1 MTNQTFNL
9 DLIPQ
14 GVPPIVHVSQYDKGQ
29 TWEIHLH
36 ENGIV
41 FPVPANT
48 SAAIQGT
55 KPDNTGFQFPAVIT
69 AGDNVVMFTLEQ
81 QMTVFSG
88 DIDCELVLVNG
99 DDQVATINF
108 ILSVEPTTLDDD
120 TVISETQLPLI
131 EQAAEL
137 GAVINNYATQIHA
150 DAETASTA
158 ATAATAAATSASAD
172 ATTATAAADDATAS
186 KTAAASSASNA
197 ATSETNAAAS
207 AMEAASSESN
217 AATSEANAAASAAE
231 AARVAATDMTGA
243 TASTAGTH
251 GLVPAPAAGD
261 DTKFLGGDGTWK
273 DVPAELSGLTDVTLT
288 SPVNGQILRY
298 DATAQKWRNAD
309 LSYVGMIIHSTTL
322 DTEAKVKAVYG
333 GASWVKIEGVFLLGE
348 SATHAIGSTGG
359 EETHILSANEMP
371 SHAHGEYINTSGGS
385 RYPYTLAGGGGES
398 MAGNYFGSA
407 TPFGVYTG
415 QQCLTGATGGGQAH
429 NNMPPYKTVYIW
441 ERTA

>member
-1 MTNQTFNL
+1 MTSQTFNL

-14 GVPPIVHVSQYDKGQ
+14 GVPPIIHVSQYDKGQ
-29 TWEIHLH
+29 TWDIHLY

-55 KPDNTGFQFPAVIT
+55 KPDSTGFQFPAVIS
-69 AGDNVVMFTLEQ
+69 AGDNVVTFTLEQ

-108 ILSVEPTTLDDD
+108 VLSVEPSTLDDD

-186 KTAAASSASNA
+186 KTAAATSASNA
-197 ATSETNAAAS
+197 ATSETNAAVSAS
-207 AMEAASSESN
+207 AAAS
-217 AATSEANAAASAAE
+217 SEANAATSAA
-231 AARVAATDMTGA
+231 AAQAAIATDMTGA
-243 TASTAGTH
+243 TANDDGTH
-251 GLVPAPAAGD
+251 GLVPQPLIGD
-261 DTKFLGGDGTWK
+261 EVKFLRGDGTWAS
-273 DVPAELSGLTDVTLT
+273 VVIPPQSH
-288 SPVNGQILRY
+288 
-298 DATAQKWRNAD
+298 
-309 LSYVGMIIHSTTL
+309 VGMIIHSTTL
-322 DTEAKVKAVYG
+322 DTEAKVIAQYG
-333 GASWVKIEGVFLLGE
+333 GTQWQKLEGVFLLGQ
-348 SATHAIGSTGG
+348 SASHAIGTTGG
-359 EETHILSANEMP
+359 EETHTLTIDEIPPHTHPWNAG
-371 SHAHGEYINTSGGS
+371 ATVFGEGGGNDVSQVAGS
-385 RYPYTLAGGGGES
+385 RNYQYLAI
-398 MAGNYFGSA
+398 GN
-407 TPFGVYTG
+407 
-415 QQCLTGATGGGQAH
+415 TGGGQAH
-429 NNMPPYKTVYIW
+429 NNMPPYKVVYIW

>member
-1 MTNQTFNL
+1 MTSQTFNL

-29 TWEIHLH
+29 TWDMHLY

-55 KPDNTGFQFPAVIT
+55 KPDSTGFQFPAVIT
-69 AGDNVVMFTLEQ
+69 AGDNVVTFTLEQ

-108 ILSVEPTTLDDD
+108 ILSVEPATLDDD

-150 DAETASTA
+150 DAETANTAATSATSAAESTA
-158 ATAATAAATSASAD
+158 ADAATATQAADDAQASQTAAAT
-172 ATTATAAADDATAS
+172 
-186 KTAAASSASNA
+186 SASNA

-207 AMEAASSESN
+207 ASAAASSENN
-217 AATSEANAAASAAE
+217 AATSETNAAASAAE
-231 AARVAATDMTGA
+231 AARLVATDMTGA

-273 DVPAELSGLTDVTLT
+273 AVPAALSGLTDVVLT
-288 SPVNGQILRY
+288 NPAGGQLLRY
-298 DATAQKWRNAD
+298 DATAQKWKNYTPAEPVGEV
-309 LSYVGMIIHSTTL
+309 LSNYTITANIGISGIFVARYG
-322 DTEAKVKAVYG
+322 KVVMVSVTIAP
-333 GASWVKIEGVFLLGE
+333 A
-348 SATHAIGSTGG
+348 STGWITIASG
-359 EETHILSANEMP
+359 LPVPLTGSPNTAGTSDGNG
-371 SHAHGEYINTSGGS
+371 HAMSNIC
-385 RYPYTLAGGGGES
+385 R
-398 MAGNYFGSA
+398 
-407 TPFGVYTG
+407 VIYTG
-415 QQCLTGATGGGQAH
+415 ELQMYVTDQNVAT
-429 NNMPPYKTVYIW
+429 YTITYICS
-441 ERTA
+441 

>member
-1 MTNQTFNL
+1 MTSQTFNL

-14 GVPPIVHVSQYDKGQ
+14 GVPPIIHVSQYDKGQ

-55 KPDNTGFQFPAVIT
+55 KPDSTGFQFPAVIT
-69 AGDNVVMFTLEQ
+69 AGDNVVTFTLEQ

-158 ATAATAAATSASAD
+158 ATAATSAATAATSAAESAAAD
-172 ATTATAAADDATAS
+172 AATATQAADDATAS

-207 AMEAASSESN
+207 ATAAQ
-217 AATSEANAAASAAE
+217 AA
-231 AARVAATDMTGA
+231 VATDMTGA
-243 TASTAGTH
+243 TASAAGAH
-251 GLVPAPAAGD
+251 GLVPAPSAGD
-261 DTKFLGGDGTWK
+261 NDKFLGGDGTWK
-273 DVPAELSGLTDVTLT
+273 DVLTALSGLTDVVLT
-288 SPVNGQILRY
+288 NPADGQLLRY
-298 DATAQKWRNAD
+298 DATAQKWKNAGVD
-309 LSYVGMIIHSTTL
+309 STPTANSTNLVSSGGVKTAIDDISSQISKISTL
-322 DTEAKVKAVYG
+322 ERITTAT
-333 GASWVKIEGVFLLGE
+333 GVQYAWRMGR
-348 SATHAIGSTGG
+348 IGSFAFELNLTNATNG
-359 EETHILSANEMP
+359 TVIC
-371 SHAHGEYINTSGGS
+371 SGLPRPQNVIYCSFMTITNLAVPCIFDIDGTLKVYYPNSTISGRVDGS
-385 RYPYTLAGGGGES
+385 L
-398 MAGNYFGSA
+398 MYFI
-407 TPFGVYTG
+407 Y
-415 QQCLTGATGGGQAH
+415 
-429 NNMPPYKTVYIW
+429 
-441 ERTA
+441 E

>member
-14 GVPPIVHVSQYDKGQ
+14 GVPPIIHVSQYDKGQ

-108 ILSVEPTTLDDD
+108 VLSVEPTTLDDN

-158 ATAATAAATSASAD
+158 ATTATAAATSASAD

-207 AMEAASSESN
+207 ASAAASSE
-217 AATSEANAAASAAE
+217 TNAAASAA
-231 AARVAATDMTGA
+231 AAQAAIATDMTGA
-243 TASTAGTH
+243 TASVAGTH
-251 GLVPAPAAGD
+251 GLVPAPSAGD
-261 DTKFLGGDGTWK
+261 NTKFLGGDGTWK
-273 DVPAELSGLTDVTLT
+273 DVPAELSGLGDVDLNNLTD
-288 SPVNGQILRY
+288 GQLLRY
-298 DATAQKWRNAD
+298 DATAQKWKNAGVD
-309 LSYVGMIIHSTTL
+309 STPTANSTNL
-322 DTEAKVKAVYG
+322 VSSGGVKATVDDISSQISKCIKIKTAYGTIPSASSGQVYPQYPEGTSFQTPVLALRIWDANNNVLVNPSWAEVRLYQNNAAIFFSNIPQSSQG
-333 GASWVKIEGVFLLGE
+333 GIYYLDFAQFLQTEENE
-348 SATHAIGSTGG
+348 S
-359 EETHILSANEMP
+359 
-371 SHAHGEYINTSGGS
+371 
-385 RYPYTLAGGGGES
+385 
-398 MAGNYFGSA
+398 
-407 TPFGVYTG
+407 
-415 QQCLTGATGGGQAH
+415 
-429 NNMPPYKTVYIW
+429 
-441 ERTA
+441 

>member
-1 MTNQTFNL
+1 MTSQTFNL

-14 GVPPIVHVSQYDKGQ
+14 GVPPIIHVSQYDKGQ

-55 KPDNTGFQFPAVIT
+55 KPDSTGFQFPAVIT
-69 AGDNVVMFTLEQ
+69 AGDNVVTFTLEQ

-137 GAVINNYATQIHA
+137 GAVINNYATQIHT

-158 ATAATAAATSASAD
+158 ATTATSAATSASAD

-186 KTAAASSASNA
+186 KTAAATSASNA
-197 ATSETNAAAS
+197 AAS
-207 AMEAASSESN
+207 ASA
-217 AATSEANAAASAAE
+217 AATSASNAAASAA
-231 AARVAATDMTGA
+231 AAQAAIATDMTGA

-251 GLVPAPAAGD
+251 GLVPAPSAGD
-261 DTKFLGGDGTWK
+261 NVKFLGGDGTWK
-273 DVPAELSGLTDVTLT
+273 DVPAELSGLTDVVLT
-288 SPVNGQILRY
+288 NPADGQLLRY
-298 DATAQKWRNAD
+298 DATAQKWKNAGVD
-309 LSYVGMIIHSTTL
+309 SAPTANSTNL
-322 DTEAKVKAVYG
+322 VSSGGVKTAIDDISSQISNLANKAFQPSTIVSFPYTAPSDG
-333 GASWVKIEGVFLLGE
+333 FCTMRFSIRSQGAYAL
-348 SATHAIGSTGG
+348 
-359 EETHILSANEMP
+359 
-371 SHAHGEYINTSGGS
+371 YININGVLLHPFSGW
-385 RYPYTLAGGGGES
+385 GGGVNWSCSHTFVFNKGDVLS
-398 MAGNYFGSA
+398 LGDVVNIGDPLADVILFTN
-407 TPFGVYTG
+407 
-415 QQCLTGATGGGQAH
+415 
-429 NNMPPYKTVYIW
+429 
-441 ERTA
+441 

>member
-1 MTNQTFNL
+1 MTSQTFNL

-29 TWEIHLH
+29 TWEIHLY

-55 KPDNTGFQFPAVIT
+55 KPDSTGFQFPAVIT
-69 AGDNVVMFTLEQ
+69 AGDNVVTFTLEQ

-108 ILSVEPTTLDDD
+108 ILSVEPTALDDD
-120 TVISETQLPLI
+120 MVISETQLPLI

-150 DAETASTA
+150 DAETASAA
-158 ATAATAAATSASAD
+158 ATAATSAAESTAAD
-172 ATTATAAADDATAS
+172 AATATAAADDATAS
-186 KTAAASSASNA
+186 QTAAATSASNA

-207 AMEAASSESN
+207 ATAAASS
-217 AATSEANAAASAAE
+217 ATSAAASAATAQ
-231 AARVAATDMTGA
+231 AAIATDMTGA

-261 DTKFLGGDGTWK
+261 NGKFLGGDGTWK
-273 DVPAELSGLTDVTLT
+273 AVPAALSGLTDVVLT
-288 SPVNGQILRY
+288 NPADGQLLRY
-298 DATAQKWRNAD
+298 DATAQKWKNFTPSL
-309 LSYVGMIIHSTTL
+309 LSGVAKQIGTL
-322 DTEAKVKAVYG
+322 DGVPVFKLVKKANALITDLGVTFDEILELNVLVRGTSSNQWRPIPWLYVYEANGTDNYG
-333 GASWVKIEGVFLLGE
+333 D
-348 SATHAIGSTGG
+348 ATWTGG
-359 EETHILSANEMP
+359 VTVAQD
-371 SHAHGEYINTSGGS
+371 GTVFWQ
-385 RYPYTLAGGGGES
+385 AGGVIS
-398 MAGNYFGSA
+398 
-407 TPFGVYTG
+407 TVDRCIVTVVYTK
-415 QQCLTGATGGGQAH
+415 QS
-429 NNMPPYKTVYIW
+429 
-441 ERTA
+441 

>member
-1 MTNQTFNL
+1 MTSQTFNL

-14 GVPPIVHVSQYDKGQ
+14 GVPPIIHVSQYDKGQ
-29 TWEIHLH
+29 TWEIHLY

-55 KPDNTGFQFPAVIT
+55 KPDNTGFQFPAVIS
-69 AGDNVVMFTLEQ
+69 AGDNVVTFTLEQ

-108 ILSVEPTTLDDD
+108 VLSVEPTTLDDD

-137 GAVINNYATQIHA
+137 GAVINNYATQIHT

-158 ATAATAAATSASAD
+158 ATSATSAAEDAAADAATATQAADDAQASQTAAATSASN
-172 ATTATAAADDATAS
+172 AAASEA
-186 KTAAASSASNA
+186 AAASSA
-197 ATSETNAAAS
+197 TS
-207 AMEAASSESN
+207 
-217 AATSEANAAASAAE
+217 AAASAAE
-231 AARVAATDMTGA
+231 AQAAIATDMTGA

-273 DVPAELSGLTDVTLT
+273 DVPAELSGLTDVDLT
-288 SPVNGQILRY
+288 SLSDGQLLRY
-298 DATAQKWRNAD
+298 DATAQKWKNAE
-309 LSYVGMIIHSTTL
+309 LSYVGMIIHSSTL
-322 DTEAKVKAVYG
+322 DTEAKVKAFYG
-333 GASWVKIEGVFLLGE
+333 GTSWTAIEGVFLLGTS
-348 SATHAIGSTGG
+348 SAHAIGSTGG
-359 EETHILSANEMP
+359 EETHTLTIAEMP
-371 SHAHGEYINTSGGS
+371 SHSHDVNSGATVFANGGANDVSQTAGS
-385 RYPYTLAGGGGES
+385 RTYTYLGI
-398 MAGNYFGSA
+398 NN
-407 TPFGVYTG
+407 
-415 QQCLTGATGGGQAH
+415 TGGGQAH

>member
-29 TWEIHLH
+29 TWEIHLY

-55 KPDNTGFQFPAVIT
+55 KPDSTGFQFPAVIT

-158 ATAATAAATSASAD
+158 ADD
-172 ATTATAAADDATAS
+172 ATTAAESTAADVATATQAAEDAQAS
-186 KTAAASSASNA
+186 QTAAASSASNA

-207 AMEAASSESN
+207 ATAAAGS
-217 AATSEANAAASAAE
+217 ATDAAASAQQ
-231 AARVAATDMTGA
+231 AAQQAATDMTGA
-243 TASTAGTH
+243 TASAAGTH

-273 DVPAELSGLTDVTLT
+273 DVPAELSGLTDVDLT
-288 SPVNGQILRY
+288 SLSDGQLLRY
-298 DATAQKWRNAD
+298 DATAQKWENYTPD
-309 LSYVGMIIHSTTL
+309 KIVSEVLSNYTITANIGISEIFV
-322 DTEAKVKAVYG
+322 ARYG
-333 GASWVKIEGVFLLGE
+333 NVVMVSVTIAP
-348 SATHAIGSTGG
+348 ASTGWITIASG
-359 EETHILSANEMP
+359 LPAPIAGAPNTAGTSDGDG
-371 SHAHGEYINTSGGS
+371 HAMSNICK
-385 RYPYTLAGGGGES
+385 
-398 MAGNYFGSA
+398 
-407 TPFGVYTG
+407 VIYTG
-415 QQCLTGATGGGQAH
+415 ELQMFVTDQNIAT
-429 NNMPPYKTVYIW
+429 YTITYICSNQ
-441 ERTA
+441 

>member
-1 MTNQTFNL
+1 MTSQTFNL

-14 GVPPIVHVSQYDKGQ
+14 GVPPIIHVSQYDKGQ

-108 ILSVEPTTLDDD
+108 VLSIEPTTLDDD

-137 GAVINNYATQIHA
+137 GAVINNYSTQIHA

-158 ATAATAAATSASAD
+158 ATAATSAAESAAAD
-172 ATTATAAADDATAS
+172 AATATQAADDAQAS
-186 KTAAASSASNA
+186 QTAAATSASNA

-207 AMEAASSESN
+207 ATAAASSASSAAQEATN
-217 AATSEANAAASAAE
+217 AAVSAAAAQAAI
-231 AARVAATDMTGA
+231 ATDMTGA

-251 GLVPAPAAGD
+251 GLVPAPSAGD
-261 DTKFLGGDGTWK
+261 NVKFLGGDGTWK
-273 DVPAELSGLTDVTLT
+273 DVPAELSGLTDVVLT
-288 SPVNGQILRY
+288 TPADGQLLRY
-298 DATAQKWRNAD
+298 NATAHKWENYTPN
-309 LSYVGMIIHSTTL
+309 SHYYS
-322 DTEAKVKAVYG
+322 
-333 GASWVKIEGVFLLGE
+333 E
-348 SATHAIGSTGG
+348 SVVVSNENVTGNY
-359 EETHILSANEMP
+359 TFTAP
-371 SHAHGEYINTSGGS
+371 DDGEYFFAVMPQGNMVPSDFSMRLGSNTVAYQYFNYSYQRLNVWLPLKKGAVLRFFPHTQSDSYAVAIS
-385 RYPYTLAGGGGES
+385 RLST
-398 MAGNYFGSA
+398 
-407 TPFGVYTG
+407 
-415 QQCLTGATGGGQAH
+415 
-429 NNMPPYKTVYIW
+429 
-441 ERTA
+441 

>member
-1 MTNQTFNL
+1 MTSQTFNL

-14 GVPPIVHVSQYDKGQ
+14 GVPPIIHVSQYDKGQ

-69 AGDNVVMFTLEQ
+69 AGDNVVTFTLEQ

-158 ATAATAAATSASAD
+158 ATAATSAAESAAAD
-172 ATTATAAADDATAS
+172 AATATQAADDAQAS
-186 KTAAASSASNA
+186 KTAAATSASNA

-207 AMEAASSESN
+207 ATA
-217 AATSEANAAASAAE
+217 AAASAA
-231 AARVAATDMTGA
+231 AASAAIATDMTGA

-273 DVPAELSGLTDVTLT
+273 DVPAELSGLTDVDLT
-288 SPVNGQILRY
+288 SLSDGQLLRY
-298 DATAQKWRNAD
+298 DATAQKWKNAE
-309 LSYVGMIIHSTTL
+309 LSYVGMIIHSSTL
-322 DTEAKVKAVYG
+322 DTEAKVKAFYG
-333 GASWVKIEGVFLLGE
+333 GTSWTAIEGVFLLGTS
-348 SATHAIGSTGG
+348 SAHAIGSTGG
-359 EETHILSANEMP
+359 EETHTLTITEMP
-371 SHAHGEYINTSGGS
+371 SHSHGVNSGATVFANGGANDVSQVTGS
-385 RYPYTLAGGGGES
+385 RTYTYLS
-398 MAGNYFGSA
+398 INN
-407 TPFGVYTG
+407 
-415 QQCLTGATGGGQAH
+415 TGGGQAH

>member
-1 MTNQTFNL
+1 MTSQTFNL

-14 GVPPIVHVSQYDKGQ
+14 GVPPIIHVSQYDKGQ

-55 KPDNTGFQFPAVIT
+55 KPDSTGFQFPAVIT

-108 ILSVEPTTLDDD
+108 VLSVEPTTLDDD

-137 GAVINNYATQIHA
+137 GAVINNYATQIHT

-158 ATAATAAATSASAD
+158 ATSATSAAEDAAADAATATQAADDAQASQTAAATSASN
-172 ATTATAAADDATAS
+172 AAASEA
-186 KTAAASSASNA
+186 AAASSA
-197 ATSETNAAAS
+197 TS
-207 AMEAASSESN
+207 
-217 AATSEANAAASAAE
+217 AAASAAE
-231 AARVAATDMTGA
+231 AQAAIATDMTGA

-273 DVPAELSGLTDVTLT
+273 DVPAELSGLTDVDLT
-288 SPVNGQILRY
+288 SLSDGQLLRY
-298 DATAQKWRNAD
+298 DATAQKWKNAE
-309 LSYVGMIIHSTTL
+309 LSYVGMIIHSSTL
-322 DTEAKVKAVYG
+322 DTEAKVKAFYG
-333 GASWVKIEGVFLLGE
+333 GTSWTAIEGVFLLGTS
-348 SATHAIGSTGG
+348 SAHAIGSTGG
-359 EETHILSANEMP
+359 EETHTLTIAEMP
-371 SHAHGEYINTSGGS
+371 SHSHDVNSGATVFANGGANDVSQTAGS
-385 RYPYTLAGGGGES
+385 RTYTYLGI
-398 MAGNYFGSA
+398 NN
-407 TPFGVYTG
+407 
-415 QQCLTGATGGGQAH
+415 TGGGQAH

>member
-1 MTNQTFNL
+1 MTSQTFNL

-14 GVPPIVHVSQYDKGQ
+14 GVPPIIHVSQYDKGQ

-69 AGDNVVMFTLEQ
+69 AGDNVATFTLEQ

-108 ILSVEPTTLDDD
+108 VLSVEPTTLDDD

-137 GAVINNYATQIHA
+137 GAVINNYSTQIHA

-158 ATAATAAATSASAD
+158 ATTATAAATSASAD
-172 ATTATAAADDATAS
+172 AATATAAADDATAS
-186 KTAAASSASNA
+186 KTAAATSASNA

-207 AMEAASSESN
+207 ASAAASSASS
-217 AATSEANAAASAAE
+217 AAQEATNAAASAA
-231 AARVAATDMTGA
+231 AAQAAIATDMTGA
-243 TASTAGTH
+243 TASTAGAH
-251 GLVPAPAAGD
+251 GLVPAPSAGD
-261 DTKFLGGDGTWK
+261 NSKFLRGDGTWA
-273 DVPAELSGLTDVTLT
+273 DVVIP
-288 SPVNGQILRY
+288 PQ
-298 DATAQKWRNAD
+298 
-309 LSYVGMIIHSTTL
+309 SYVGMVIHSTTL
-322 DTEAKVKAVYG
+322 DTEAKVIAQYGGATWIQHSGYFLRAATSGVTANSAQTDGGSDDAVVVKHTHTQQPHYHTPSLGSNFAVYG
-333 GASWVKIEGVFLLGE
+333 ASTSQI
-348 SATHAIGSTGG
+348 AIAGGTGG
-359 EETHILSANEMP
+359 NLTASTTSTTAVNNET
-371 SHAHGEYINTSGGS
+371 
-385 RYPYTLAGGGGES
+385 
-398 MAGNYFGSA
+398 
-407 TPFGVYTG
+407 GVDGTG
-415 QQCLTGATGGGQAH
+415 KNIPA
-429 NNMPPYKTVYIW
+429 YKSVYIW
-441 ERTA
+441 ERTV

>member
-29 TWEIHLH
+29 TWDIHLY

-55 KPDNTGFQFPAVIT
+55 KPDSTGFQFPAVIT
-69 AGDNVVMFTLEQ
+69 EGDNVVTFTLEQ

-150 DAETASTA
+150 DAATASTA
-158 ATAATAAATSASAD
+158 ATTATSAAESTAADAATATQAADDAQAGQTAAAT
-172 ATTATAAADDATAS
+172 
-186 KTAAASSASNA
+186 SASNA
-197 ATSETNAAAS
+197 ATSESNAAASATAAASSATDAAQEATNAAAS
-207 AMEAASSESN
+207 A
-217 AATSEANAAASAAE
+217 AAAQAAI
-231 AARVAATDMTGA
+231 ATDMVGA
-243 TASTAGTH
+243 TASAAGAH

-261 DTKFLGGDGTWK
+261 NTKFLGGDGTWK
-273 DVPAELSGLTDVTLT
+273 DVPLQLSGLTDVNLS
-288 SPVNGQILRY
+288 SPTDGQLLRY
-298 DATAQKWRNAD
+298 DATAHKWKN
-309 LSYVGMIIHSTTL
+309 VGVDSAPTANS
-322 DTEAKVKAVYG
+322 DNVVSSGGVKAAIDALIHPKTFTVTG
-333 GASWVKIEGVFLLGE
+333 TTSSSGTFGIGANDLPSDFHSVIGIEYN
-348 SATHAIGSTGG
+348 SKSGS
-359 EETHILSANEMP
+359 
-371 SHAHGEYINTSGGS
+371 EYVVQYAAAMFGLFSYAPPHNPYAGS
-385 RYPYTLAGGGGES
+385 VTLTFW
-398 MAGNYFGSA
+398 Y
-407 TPFGVYTG
+407 V
-415 QQCLTGATGGGQAH
+415 
-429 NNMPPYKTVYIW
+429 
-441 ERTA
+441 

>member
-1 MTNQTFNL
+1 MTSQTFNL

-29 TWEIHLH
+29 TWDIHLH

-55 KPDNTGFQFPAVIT
+55 KPDNTGFQFPAVIS

-108 ILSVEPTTLDDD
+108 VLSVEPSTLDDD

-186 KTAAASSASNA
+186 KTAAATSASNA

-207 AMEAASSESN
+207 ATAAASS
-217 AATSEANAAASAAE
+217 
-231 AARVAATDMTGA
+231 
-243 TASTAGTH
+243 ASTAESAAQTAQAAMNGKLSTYADDSTQWDATPTAGSTKPVTSGGIEAEFADVKNDITAINNKIDDLESVEWTQFGTDYTFT
-251 GLVPAPAAGD
+251 PTAAGQAYINHSFGIVPQGA
-261 DTKFLGGDGTWK
+261 KRVGISQAQVGDIETF
-273 DVPAELSGLTDVTLT
+273 AELFKGHTTNIVEFSQTATLANWGNNNT
-288 SPVNGQILRY
+288 VG
-298 DATAQKWRNAD
+298 
-309 LSYVGMIIHSTTL
+309 LSYVRANGANAITY
-322 DTEAKVKAVYG
+322 KA
-333 GASWVKIEGVFLLGE
+333 F
-348 SATHAIGSTGG
+348 
-359 EETHILSANEMP
+359 
-371 SHAHGEYINTSGGS
+371 
-385 RYPYTLAGGGGES
+385 
-398 MAGNYFGSA
+398 
-407 TPFGVYTG
+407 
-415 QQCLTGATGGGQAH
+415 
-429 NNMPPYKTVYIW
+429 YK
-441 ERTA
+441 

>member
-29 TWEIHLH
+29 TWEIHLY

-55 KPDNTGFQFPAVIT
+55 KPDSTGFQFPAVIS

-120 TVISETQLPLI
+120 TIISETQLPLI

-150 DAETASTA
+150 DAETAIT
-158 ATAATAAATSASAD
+158 AATSASAD
-172 ATTATAAADDATAS
+172 AATATQAADDATAS
-186 KTAAASSASNA
+186 KTAAATSASNAASSETNAAASATAAASSESNA

-207 AMEAASSESN
+207 A
-217 AATSEANAAASAAE
+217 AE
-231 AARVAATDMTGA
+231 AARLAATDMTGA

-273 DVPAELSGLTDVTLT
+273 DVLTALSGLTDVVLT
-288 SPVNGQILRY
+288 NPADGQLLRY
-298 DATAQKWRNAD
+298 DATAQKWKNAGVD
-309 LSYVGMIIHSTTL
+309 SAPTANSTNLVSSGGVKTAIDDISSQISNFENQKLDSYVSITKDTYPNGYIAPSDGYVIASNSASSAGTWLYLSIYNGNDTTVML
-322 DTEAKVKAVYG
+322 T
-333 GASWVKIEGVFLLGE
+333 
-348 SATHAIGSTGG
+348 SATYRTYMGPYSSISPIFVKKGMR
-359 EETHILSANEMP
+359 ILDSSDLNAYAVRFAP
-371 SHAHGEYINTSGGS
+371 LI
-385 RYPYTLAGGGGES
+385 P
-398 MAGNYFGSA
+398 
-407 TPFGVYTG
+407 
-415 QQCLTGATGGGQAH
+415 
-429 NNMPPYKTVYIW
+429 K
-441 ERTA
+441 

>member
-1 MTNQTFNL
+1 MTSQTFNL

-14 GVPPIVHVSQYDKGQ
+14 GVPPIIHVSQYDKGQ

-55 KPDNTGFQFPAVIT
+55 KLDSTGFQFPAVIS
-69 AGDNVVMFTLEQ
+69 AGDNVVTFTLEQ

-158 ATAATAAATSASAD
+158 ATAATSAAESTAADAAT
-172 ATTATAAADDATAS
+172 ATQAADDALAS
-186 KTAAASSASNA
+186 QTAAASSASNA

-207 AMEAASSESN
+207 ATAAASS
-217 AATSEANAAASAAE
+217 ATSAAASAA
-231 AARVAATDMTGA
+231 AAQAAIATDMTGA
-243 TASTAGTH
+243 TASADGAH
-251 GLVPAPAAGD
+251 GLVPQPLSGD
-261 DTKFLGGDGTWK
+261 EAKFLKGDGTWD
-273 DVPAELSGLTDVTLT
+273 DVPAQLSGLTDVDL
-288 SPVNGQILRY
+288 NNLADGQLLRY
-298 DATAQKWRNAD
+298 NATSQKWGNKGVDSSPTASSGNLVESGGVYSTIGTLIKKTTASVNID
-309 LSYVGMIIHSTTL
+309 LTGRGTL
-322 DTEAKVKAVYG
+322 ENVQ
-333 GASWVKIEGVFLLGE
+333 ASISSSLSGYTPIAFSWRLSDYAGQTNGYFE
-348 SATHAIGSTGG
+348 SVTMTSGSFSAIGYFSAINDQGKRQHTV
-359 EETHILSANEMP
+359 EAYIVWIKNEFLS
-371 SHAHGEYINTSGGS
+371 
-385 RYPYTLAGGGGES
+385 
-398 MAGNYFGSA
+398 
-407 TPFGVYTG
+407 
-415 QQCLTGATGGGQAH
+415 
-429 NNMPPYKTVYIW
+429 
-441 ERTA
+441 

>member
-1 MTNQTFNL
+1 MTSQTFNL

-14 GVPPIVHVSQYDKGQ
+14 GVPPIIHVSQYDKGQ

-158 ATAATAAATSASAD
+158 ADNATSAAESTAAD
-172 ATTATAAADDATAS
+172 AATATAAADDATAS
-186 KTAAASSASNA
+186 KTAAATSASNA

-207 AMEAASSESN
+207 ASA
-217 AATSEANAAASAAE
+217 AAASAA
-231 AARVAATDMTGA
+231 AAQAAIATDMTGA
-243 TASTAGTH
+243 TASAAGTH
-251 GLVPAPAAGD
+251 GLVPAPSAGD
-261 DTKFLGGDGTWK
+261 NVKFLGGDGTWK
-273 DVPAELSGLTDVTLT
+273 DVPAELSGLTDVDLNNLT
-288 SPVNGQILRY
+288 DGQLLRY
-298 DATAQKWRNAD
+298 DATAQKWKNAGVD
-309 LSYVGMIIHSTTL
+309 STPTANSANL
-322 DTEAKVKAVYG
+322 VSSGGVKA
-333 GASWVKIEGVFLLGE
+333 AIADISSQISNLAKKSWYKSSMVRTPEFQNTVGQFTSKTLVFNNLAITPTEVAYIPTVNRWITQDFHADSVSISGNTVTINVLCCGVVD
-348 SATHAIGSTGG
+348 SQYSQ
-359 EETHILSANEMP
+359 
-371 SHAHGEYINTSGGS
+371 
-385 RYPYTLAGGGGES
+385 AGG
-398 MAGNYFGSA
+398 
-407 TPFGVYTG
+407 
-415 QQCLTGATGGGQAH
+415 
-429 NNMPPYKTVYIW
+429 YILY
-441 ERTA
+441 R

>member
-29 TWEIHLH
+29 TWEIHLY

-55 KPDNTGFQFPAVIT
+55 KPDNTGFQFSAVIS
-69 AGDNVVMFTLEQ
+69 AGDNVVTFTLEQ

-158 ATAATAAATSASAD
+158 AAAATSAAESTTAD
-172 ATTATAAADDATAS
+172 AATATQAADDAQAS
-186 KTAAASSASNA
+186 QTAAASAASNA
-197 ATSETNAAAS
+197 ATSA
-207 AMEAASSESN
+207 SN
-217 AATSEANAAASAAE
+217 AATSEANAEASAAE
-231 AARVAATDMTGA
+231 AARLAATDMTGA

-273 DVPAELSGLTDVTLT
+273 DVPAELSGLTDVVLT
-288 SPVNGQILRY
+288 NPADGQLLRY
-298 DATAQKWRNAD
+298 NATTQKWDNAGVD
-309 LSYVGMIIHSTTL
+309 STPTANSSNL
-322 DTEAKVKAVYG
+322 VSSGGVKAELDDISSRISNIADYSTSETNTGMTWIDGKQIYRKV
-333 GASWVKIEGVFLLGE
+333 VNFGVLPNSG
-348 SATHAIGSTGG
+348 TKTV
-359 EETHILSANEMP
+359 
-371 SHAHGEYINTSGGS
+371 AHGISNLGTVINLYGHIKSTN
-385 RYPYTLAGGGGES
+385 AGVTTYLPIS
-398 MAGNYFGSA
+398 VSS
-407 TPFGVYTG
+407 PFGVQYCMSTSVDNTNVSIYTG
-415 QQCLTGATGGGQAH
+415 TD
-429 NNMPPYKTVYIW
+429 
-441 ERTA
+441 RTTHSAVIVIEYTKS

>member
-1 MTNQTFNL
+1 MTSQTFNL

-55 KPDNTGFQFPAVIT
+55 KPDSTGFQFPAVIT
-69 AGDNVVMFTLEQ
+69 AGDNVVTFTLEQ
-81 QMTVFSG
+81 QMTVFCG

-108 ILSVEPTTLDDD
+108 VLSVEPTTLDDD

-137 GAVINNYATQIHA
+137 GAVINNYATQIHT

-158 ATAATAAATSASAD
+158 ASTATSAATSASAD

-186 KTAAASSASNA
+186 KTAAATSASNA

-207 AMEAASSESN
+207 ATAAASSASS
-217 AATSEANAAASAAE
+217 AAQEATNAAASAA
-231 AARVAATDMTGA
+231 AAQAAIATDMTGA
-243 TASTAGTH
+243 TASTAGAH

-261 DTKFLGGDGTWK
+261 DAKFLRGDGTWK
-273 DVPAELSGLTDVTLT
+273 DVPAELSGLTDVVLT
-288 SPVNGQILRY
+288 NPADGQLLRY
-298 DATAQKWRNAD
+298 DATAQKWKNAGVD
-309 LSYVGMIIHSTTL
+309 SAPTANSENLVSSGGVKSAIDSLFHPKSFTYTGTTSSAGTL
-322 DTEAKVKAVYG
+322 GIEPSALPSDFHCVIGVQSNS
-333 GASWVKIEGVFLLGE
+333 ASGSEYMVQYAASMFGVFNY
-348 SATHAIGSTGG
+348 APPH
-359 EETHILSANEMP
+359 NP
-371 SHAHGEYINTSGGS
+371 
-385 RYPYTLAGGGGES
+385 
-398 MAGNYFGSA
+398 YFGQVTA
-407 TPFGVYTG
+407 TFW
-415 QQCLTGATGGGQAH
+415 
-429 NNMPPYKTVYIW
+429 YI
-441 ERTA
+441 

>member
-1 MTNQTFNL
+1 MTSQTFNL

-14 GVPPIVHVSQYDKGQ
+14 GVPPIIHVSQYDKGQ

-108 ILSVEPTTLDDD
+108 VLSVEPTTLDDD

-158 ATAATAAATSASAD
+158 ATAATSAAESTAAD
-172 ATTATAAADDATAS
+172 ATTATQAADDAQAS
-186 KTAAASSASNA
+186 QTAAATSASNA

-207 AMEAASSESN
+207 ASAAAGSASS
-217 AATSEANAAASAAE
+217 AAQEATNAAASAA
-231 AARVAATDMTGA
+231 AAQAAIATDMTGA
-243 TASTAGTH
+243 TASAAGTR

-261 DTKFLGGDGTWK
+261 NDKFLGGDGTWK
-273 DVPAELSGLTDVTLT
+273 DVPAELSGLTDVDL
-288 SPVNGQILRY
+288 NNLADGQLLRY
-298 DATAQKWRNAD
+298 DATAQKWENYTPDRIVSEV
-309 LSYVGMIIHSTTL
+309 LSNYTITPNIGISGIYVARYGNVVMVSVTVTPAFTGWKTIVSGLPAPVAGVPNTVGTCDGDGHTMANICRVIHTGELQMFVT
-322 DTEAKVKAVYG
+322 DQKVATYT
-333 GASWVKIEGVFLLGE
+333 ITYI
-348 SATHAIGSTGG
+348 SA
-359 EETHILSANEMP
+359 
-371 SHAHGEYINTSGGS
+371 
-385 RYPYTLAGGGGES
+385 
-398 MAGNYFGSA
+398 
-407 TPFGVYTG
+407 
-415 QQCLTGATGGGQAH
+415 
-429 NNMPPYKTVYIW
+429 
-441 ERTA
+441 

>member
-55 KPDNTGFQFPAVIT
+55 KPDSTGFQFPAVIT
-69 AGDNVVMFTLEQ
+69 EGDNVVTFTLEQ

-158 ATAATAAATSASAD
+158 ATAATSAAESTAASAAT
-172 ATTATAAADDATAS
+172 ATQAADDAAAS
-186 KTAAASSASNA
+186 QTAAASSASNA

-207 AMEAASSESN
+207 QTAAASSASSASQE
-217 AATSEANAAASAAE
+217 ATNAAASATTAASSASAAE
-231 AARVAATDMTGA
+231 SAAQTAQAAMNGKLSTYTDD
-243 TASTAGTH
+243 STQ
-251 GLVPAPAAGD
+251 
-261 DTKFLGGDGTWK
+261 W
-273 DVPAELSGLTDVTLT
+273 
-288 SPVNGQILRY
+288 
-298 DATAQKWRNAD
+298 DATP
-309 LSYVGMIIHSTTL
+309 TP
-322 DTEAKVKAVYG
+322 
-333 GASWVKIEGVFLLGE
+333 
-348 SATHAIGSTGG
+348 GSTK
-359 EETHILSANEMP
+359 P
-371 SHAHGEYINTSGGS
+371 VTSGGIEAEFS
-385 RYPYTLAGGGGES
+385 NVKNGITAINNKIGDLESTEWTQLDTDYTFTPTAAGQAYINHSFGTVPQGAKRVGISQAQVGDIETFAELFKGHTTNIVEFSQTATLASWKNDNTVNVSYVRVSGTN
-398 MAGNYFGSA
+398 AV
-407 TPFGVYTG
+407 T
-415 QQCLTGATGGGQAH
+415 
-429 NNMPPYKTVYIW
+429 YKAFYK
-441 ERTA
+441 

>member
-1 MTNQTFNL
+1 MTSQTFNL

-14 GVPPIVHVSQYDKGQ
+14 GVPPIIHVSQYDKGQ

-55 KPDNTGFQFPAVIT
+55 KPDSTGFQFPAVIT
-69 AGDNVVMFTLEQ
+69 AGDNVVTFTLEQ

-137 GAVINNYATQIHA
+137 GAVINNYATQIHT

-158 ATAATAAATSASAD
+158 ATSATSAAEDAAADAATATQAADDAQASQTAAAT
-172 ATTATAAADDATAS
+172 
-186 KTAAASSASNA
+186 SASNA
-197 ATSETNAAAS
+197 ATSETNAADSATAAAGSASSAAQEATNAAAS
-207 AMEAASSESN
+207 A
-217 AATSEANAAASAAE
+217 TDAAASAAE
-231 AARVAATDMTGA
+231 AARLAATDMTGA

-251 GLVPAPAAGD
+251 GLVPAPSAGD
-261 DTKFLGGDGTWK
+261 NDKFLRGDGTW
-273 DVPAELSGLTDVTLT
+273 VALTDKANKSDITSVNVIGVNNNTGATILEGEIFYNNGVLT
-288 SPVNGQILRY
+288 KAIADIANGAAISQGNAEAVSNGAGNMLIARQYSSTVNENGFI
-298 DATAQKWRNAD
+298 
-309 LSYVGMIIHSTTL
+309 
-322 DTEAKVKAVYG
+322 
-333 GASWVKIEGVFLLGE
+333 
-348 SATHAIGSTGG
+348 TGG
-359 EETHILSANEMP
+359 LPLVSGYRAIAATSLTNGMVAQLAYETTS
-371 SHAHGEYINTSGGS
+371 INIQL
-385 RYPYTLAGGGGES
+385 RAWNHNYPDTTLAGTNVNVLILL
-398 MAGNYFGSA
+398 AKN
-407 TPFGVYTG
+407 
-415 QQCLTGATGGGQAH
+415 
-429 NNMPPYKTVYIW
+429 
-441 ERTA
+441 

>member
-1 MTNQTFNL
+1 MTSQTFNL

-29 TWEIHLH
+29 TWEVHLH

-55 KPDNTGFQFPAVIT
+55 KPDSTGFQFPAVIT

-158 ATAATAAATSASAD
+158 ATAATSAATSASAD

-207 AMEAASSESN
+207 ATAAASSASS
-217 AATSEANAAASAAE
+217 AAQEATNAAASAA
-231 AARVAATDMTGA
+231 AASS
-243 TASTAGTH
+243 ASTAES
-251 GLVPAPAAGD
+251 AA
-261 DTKFLGGDGTWK
+261 
-273 DVPAELSGLTDVTLT
+273 
-288 SPVNGQILRY
+288 Q
-298 DATAQKWRNAD
+298 TAQAAMNGKLSTYAD
-309 LSYVGMIIHSTTL
+309 GSMQWDTTP
-322 DTEAKVKAVYG
+322 TA
-333 GASWVKIEGVFLLGE
+333 
-348 SATHAIGSTGG
+348 GSTK
-359 EETHILSANEMP
+359 P
-371 SHAHGEYINTSGGS
+371 VTSGGIEAEFADVKS
-385 RYPYTLAGGGGES
+385 DITAINNKIGNLESTEWTQFGTDYT
-398 MAGNYFGSA
+398 F
-407 TPFGVYTG
+407 TPTATG
-415 QQCLTGATGGGQAH
+415 QAYVNHSLGAVPQGAKRVAISQSQVGDIETFVELFKGHATCITEFSQTVSLANWAS
-429 NNMPPYKTVYIW
+429 NNTVNVSYV
-441 ERTA
+441 RTAGTNAVTYKVFYK